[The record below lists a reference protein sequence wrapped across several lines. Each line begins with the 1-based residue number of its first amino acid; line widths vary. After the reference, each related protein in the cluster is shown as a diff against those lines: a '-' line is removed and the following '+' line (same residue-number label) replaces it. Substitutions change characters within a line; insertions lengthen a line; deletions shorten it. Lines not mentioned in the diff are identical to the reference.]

1 MNGYDPTDIRAQERA
16 RQEQARKGE
25 HEQRVLLDDVSRL
38 MSRKEGRRFVRHL
51 LGAAGTYQSCFS
63 TNALQMAHSEGKR
76 EIGQYLLVL
85 LQQAC
90 PERYLE
96 MLSEHMKDERSSDRP
111 NAN

>member
-16 RQEQARKGE
+16 RQEQDLRAQR
-25 HEQRVLLDDVSRL
+25 EQRILLDDVARL

-76 EIGQYLLVL
+76 EVGQYLLVL
-85 LQQAC
+85 IQQAC

-96 MLSEHMKDERSSDRP
+96 MLSEHLKDERSSDRP
-111 NAN
+111 NTN